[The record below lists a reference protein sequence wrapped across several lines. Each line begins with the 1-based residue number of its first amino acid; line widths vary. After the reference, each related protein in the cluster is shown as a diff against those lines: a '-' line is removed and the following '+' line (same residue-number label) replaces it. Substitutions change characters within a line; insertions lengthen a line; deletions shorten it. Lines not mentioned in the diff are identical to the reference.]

1 VLALVLAL
9 VLAMWPRALRGCLLR
24 AAAPAVVALWLAAAP
39 AQAGPLELARLDV
52 QNTEQGVL
60 VDFDTRFELPPGVEE
75 ALKKGVALHFVAEAT
90 VYRER
95 WYWRDRQVAKA
106 QRTWRIVYQPL
117 TLSYRVSLLGGLGQS
132 FPSLGEALRAV
143 QRASQWRIAD
153 GLSPDDDRRFYVE
166 FSYQLDRE
174 ALPRPLQL
182 GVGSLP
188 EWDLQVARTVPLKLR

>member
-1 VLALVLAL
+1 MLARARRWLHAVAWRLAIASGLLAL
-9 VLAMWPRALRGCLLR
+9 G
-24 AAAPAVVALWLAAAP
+24 AA
-39 AQAGPLELARLDV
+39 AGPLELARLEV
-52 QNTEQGVL
+52 QNSEQGVL
-60 VDFDTRFELPPGVEE
+60 LDFDTRFELPAGVEE
-75 ALKKGVALHFVAEAT
+75 ALKRGVALNFVAEANL
-90 VYRER
+90 YRYR
-95 WYWRDRQVAKA
+95 WYWRDRRVAQA

-132 FPSLGEALRAV
+132 FPTLTEALRTV
-143 QRASQWRIAD
+143 QRASQWRIAE
-153 GLSPDDDRRFYVE
+153 GISPEEDRRFYVE